1 MDPAACFLC
10 IAVLR
15 ESYFIFST
23 MKTSKQKYGTAV
35 DIKRLDGLS
44 SVTSSTLPIKFNAV
58 EWKEIPQC
66 SSLRIK
72 VLYMYSIYSM
82 CTSHLAD

>member
-1 MDPAACFLC
+1 MFLIWVWVCVLSLEWIPLPVLLC
-10 IAVLR
+10 IVVLR

-44 SVTSSTLPIKFNAV
+44 SVTSPTLPIKFRAV

-66 SSLRIK
+66 GSLRF
-72 VLYMYSIYSM
+72 
-82 CTSHLAD
+82 